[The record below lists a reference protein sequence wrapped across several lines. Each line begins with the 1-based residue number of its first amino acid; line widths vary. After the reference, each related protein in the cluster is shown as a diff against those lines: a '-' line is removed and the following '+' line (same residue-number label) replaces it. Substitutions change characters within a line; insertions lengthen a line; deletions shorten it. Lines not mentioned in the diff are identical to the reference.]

1 MLKVSAVN
9 FGNAQDLI
17 SREGKYTQSS
27 QPKNTDIFTDKFEKT
42 EKKKNTGLKAVL
54 WTIAGLAVIAGGL
67 GYLVKS
73 GKLPRVEKAE
83 GILNKVKNIG
93 FTIGD
98 KVAKGYD
105 TATDF
110 CKGLW
115 NTIRGNRADTA
126 PDVAQ

>member
-1 MLKVSAVN
+1 MLNVSAVH

-54 WTIAGLAVIAGGL
+54 CTIAGLVVIAGGL

-83 GILNKVKNIG
+83 GILDKVKNIG

-98 KVAKGYD
+98 HVNKGVD
-105 TATDF
+105 KGIEF
-110 CKGLW
+110 VKGLW
-115 NTIRGNRADTA
+115 SKIRGNKADTA

>member
-42 EKKKNTGLKAVL
+42 EKKKSTGLKAVL
-54 WTIAGLAVIAGGL
+54 WTIAGLAAIAVTL
-67 GYLVKS
+67 GWAVKS
-73 GKLPRVEKAE
+73 GKLHKIEKAD
-83 GILNKVKNIG
+83 GILDQGKKIG

-105 TATDF
+105 TAADF

-115 NTIRGNRADTA
+115 NRIRGNKADTA
-126 PDVAQ
+126 PDAAQ

>member
-42 EKKKNTGLKAVL
+42 EKKKSTGLKAVL
-54 WTIAGLAVIAGGL
+54 WTIAGLAAIAVTL
-67 GYLVKS
+67 GWAVKS
-73 GKLPRVEKAE
+73 GKLSKVEKAE
-83 GILNKVKNIG
+83 GILDNVKKIG

-98 KVAKGYD
+98 KAAKCFD
-105 TATDF
+105 TVIDF
-110 CKGLW
+110 GAGLI
-115 NTIRGNRADTA
+115 NKFRGSKA
-126 PDVAQ
+126 

>member
-17 SREGKYTQSS
+17 SREGKYTQST

-42 EKKKNTGLKAVL
+42 EKKKSTGLKAVL

-67 GYLVKS
+67 GWAVKN
-73 GKLPRVEKAE
+73 GKLHKIEKAD
-83 GILNKVKNIG
+83 GILDKCKKIG

-98 KVAKGYD
+98 KVAKGFD
-105 TATDF
+105 TAIDF

-115 NTIRGNRADTA
+115 NRIRGNKADTA
-126 PDVAQ
+126 PDAAQ